1 MGIRRLKQSIHQ
13 PFDRCVSALHLLHV
27 FFHANHCHT
36 MKGIGYDRNWLKP
49 IADGGDRTLAT
60 SHHILPVMH
69 R

>member
-1 MGIRRLKQSIHQ
+1 
-13 PFDRCVSALHLLHV
+13 
-27 FFHANHCHT
+27 